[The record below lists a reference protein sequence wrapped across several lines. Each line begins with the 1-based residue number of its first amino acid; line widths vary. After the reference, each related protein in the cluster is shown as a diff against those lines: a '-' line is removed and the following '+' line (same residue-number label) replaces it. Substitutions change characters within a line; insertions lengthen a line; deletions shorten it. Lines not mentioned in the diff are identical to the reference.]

1 MRFISFILIVLLSIT
16 TSYASI
22 SPKQIFRQ
30 NRKKICLVSFY
41 QNISSDSKIGSF
53 NKIKRYR
60 IGVLVDSTGL
70 VMVSSDVY
78 PVLLDIVSRSGSFL
92 SGKPSDFKVKLWNG
106 REFPAEFLGKD
117 DQSQVAFIRL
127 SDLPAGMNLEYVN
140 FTPAT
145 HLGVG
150 DTIFVLELLPRTYQ
164 FKPLFTPHIIG
175 AVVET
180 PRRKFLVK
188 EYSTALSAGGLV
200 LDAKGRAVGVT
211 LKRSLDFSY
220 QPPED
225 FEEFRK
231 DFLEI
236 APSDWFRELI
246 HHPPTMHENQIR
258 QKSWLGI
265 RMQGLTPG
273 LQKYWNVPQKGGVV
287 IDRVYPESPAQKA
300 ELQTGDVI
308 LQVNDSTLLVQKDEV
323 TDRLRSLIRSIP
335 PGGIIR
341 VKIFRKGK
349 ILQKK
354 VRLTAAPKAV
364 GLAESYPVP
373 QLGFELRELTRDI
386 LYEQNLPLS
395 TPGVFVYQVDRASP
409 AGIAGLPIG
418 AILQQIN
425 NTPIKNLD
433 DARKIIETIIKSKG
447 KKLMLRVLDNRSTR
461 FVFIDLSR

>member
-1 MRFISFILIVLLSIT
+1 MRFFTTILIAILSLT
-16 TSYASI
+16 TGYASL

-60 IGVLVDSTGL
+60 IGVLVDSAGL

-78 PVLLDIVSRSGSFL
+78 PVSLDIISRNGSLL

-106 REFPAEFLGKD
+106 KEYPAEFLGKD
-117 DQSQVAFIRL
+117 DQSRVAFIRF
-127 SDLPAGMNLEYVN
+127 SHLPAGLH
-140 FTPAT
+140 T
-145 HLGVG
+145 HFARFIPSGHLSVG

-200 LDAKGRAVGVT
+200 LDGKGRAVGVT
-211 LKRSLDFSY
+211 LKRSLDFSF

-246 HHPPTMHENQIR
+246 HHPPVIQENQIR

-300 ELQTGDVI
+300 GLETGDVI
-308 LQVNDSTLLVQKDEV
+308 LQVNDSTLRVQKDEE
-323 TDRLRSLIRSIP
+323 TDRLRNLIRSIP
-335 PGGIIR
+335 PGNTVR
-341 VKIFRKGK
+341 LKIFRQGK
-349 ILQKK
+349 ILHKK

-373 QLGFELRELTRDI
+373 RLGFELRELTRDI

-425 NTPIKNLD
+425 ETPINNLD
-433 DARKIIETIIKSKG
+433 DARKMIEAITKTKSK
-447 KKLMLRVLDNRSTR
+447 KIMLKVLDNRSTR
-461 FVFIDLSR
+461 FVFIDLSG